1 MWFGPTRCAAEHS
14 VKTLMHF
21 LIMFFISFYLKNPMI
36 RRSKM
41 KYETVLKDET
51 SRSERTGEEQ
61 RTSMNNIV
69 ANDIAR

>member
-1 MWFGPTRCAAEHS
+1 
-14 VKTLMHF
+14 
-21 LIMFFISFYLKNPMI
+21 MI